1 MSDEKEVKSVP
12 GGCGPNF
19 EISDLPE
26 PPRDLNFKKLFAIL
40 GPAVIALGGTIGGGE
55 WLVGPSLFVKWGLAL
70 LWITTISSTLQVFLN
85 LEMTRYTLYTGEP
98 ITVGFMRL
106 KPGKAFW
113 GWLFTIVGFCERG
126 LPGWILACATAV
138 VAFGIGKIPGVADK
152 GTVVMWGFIL
162 FVSCAVIISLGKNN
176 RKDPRMG
183 QLGHDDRRSRRALLT

>member
-1 MSDEKEVKSVP
+1 MSEEKEVKIVP

-19 EISDLPE
+19 EVTDLPE
-26 PPRDLNFKKLFAIL
+26 PPRDLNLKKLFAIL

-70 LWITTISSTLQVFLN
+70 LWITTISALLQVFLN

-113 GWLFTIVGFCERG
+113 GWLFTIVGFC
-126 LPGWILACATAV
+126 
-138 VAFGIGKIPGVADK
+138 
-152 GTVVMWGFIL
+152 
-162 FVSCAVIISLGKNN
+162 
-176 RKDPRMG
+176 
-183 QLGHDDRRSRRALLT
+183 